1 MSVPYRTYNITGG
14 TIDGQ
19 SKVTCD
25 QIASYSNLS
34 KSTIYSRLN
43 RNVFDIKT
51 LSKPINRYVKPKERK
66 KTKVYPQSA
75 AKIMQSKPFYDEMFR
90 LMLMKI

>member
-1 MSVPYRTYNITGG
+1 
-14 TIDGQ
+14 
-19 SKVTCD
+19 
-25 QIASYSNLS
+25 
-34 KSTIYSRLN
+34 
-43 RNVFDIKT
+43 VFDLKI